1 MISVSLI
8 LASCVVPSASRQSS
22 QSVSA
27 PYVSAG
33 TVEYSPGLTGDLYL
47 PQAGGNRGI
56 IVLVHAGGFYT
67 GSRHEVAAYA
77 TPVMDQINR
86 GFAVL
91 NIDYRLTTAT
101 QNQFP
106 AAVADVSAA
115 IDWTRNSGP
124 NYGVN
129 PAKVIVAGHSA
140 GGTLAA
146 LIGLGANNP
155 GSPRGSSS
163 PVDGWI
169 AISGI
174 YDMRAEGVA
183 QLQQRAWLGPNA
195 SPEAI
200 QAASAVTLADAGD
213 APGYI
218 VHGAQDPL
226 VSVAQAFVMFVS
238 SWLTGRN
245 PWMDLVSSA
254 DCNGHIPTCAM
265 NTSYLNMWV
274 DRIAP

>member
-1 MISVSLI
+1 M
-8 LASCVVPSASRQSS
+8 
-22 QSVSA
+22 
-27 PYVSAG
+27 SAG
-33 TVEYSPGLTGDLYL
+33 TVEYSPGLIADLYL
-47 PQAGGNRGI
+47 PQAGGNKGV

-67 GSRHEVAAYA
+67 GSRQQIAAYA
-77 TPVMDQINR
+77 TPIMDQIDR

-91 NIDYRLTTAT
+91 NIDYRLTSGNR
-101 QNQFP
+101 NQFP

-115 IDWTRNSGP
+115 IDWSRSIGP
-124 NYGVN
+124 DYGMN
-129 PAKVIVAGHSA
+129 PATVIVAGHSA

-155 GSPRGSSS
+155 NSPRGKSS

-174 YDMRAEGVA
+174 YDLRVPGVA

-195 SPEAI
+195 SAAAI

-218 VHGAQDPL
+218 AHGTQDPL
-226 VSVAQAFVMFVS
+226 VPVAQPFTLFVTT
-238 SWLTGRN
+238 WLTGTN
-245 PWMDLVSSA
+245 PWLDLVSST

-265 NTSYLNMWV
+265 NTGYLNMWV
-274 DRIAP
+274 DQIAA

>member
-1 MISVSLI
+1 
-8 LASCVVPSASRQSS
+8 VVPTAGRQTSRSAT
-22 QSVSA
+22 A
-27 PYVSAG
+27 PYESAG
-33 TVEYSPGLTGDLYL
+33 TVEYSPGLVADLYL
-47 PQAGGNRGI
+47 PQAGGNKGV

-67 GSRHEVAAYA
+67 GSRQQIAAYA
-77 TPVMDQINR
+77 TPIMDQIDR

-91 NIDYRLTTAT
+91 NIDYRLTSGN

-115 IDWTRNSGP
+115 IDWTRSTGP
-124 NYGVN
+124 NYGIN
-129 PAKVIVAGHSA
+129 PATVIVAGHSA

-155 GSPRGSSS
+155 NSPRGNSS

-174 YDMRAEGVA
+174 YDLRVPGVA

-195 SPEAI
+195 SADAI
-200 QAASAVTLADAGD
+200 EAASAVTLADAGD

-218 VHGAQDPL
+218 AHGTQDPL
-226 VSVAQAFVMFVS
+226 VPVAQAFVMFVT
-238 SWLTGRN
+238 SWLTRTN

-254 DCNGHIPTCAM
+254 DCNAHIPTCAM

-274 DRIAP
+274 DRIAA

>member
-1 MISVSLI
+1 M
-8 LASCVVPSASRQSS
+8 VPSATTQASR
-22 QSVSA
+22 SA
-27 PYVSAG
+27 ATPFISAG
-33 TVEYSPGLTGDLYL
+33 TVEYSPGLIGDLYL
-47 PQAGGNRGI
+47 PQSGGNRGV

-77 TPVMDQINR
+77 TPVMDQIDR

-91 NIDYRLTTAT
+91 NIDYRLTSGGR
-101 QNQFP
+101 NQFP

-115 IDWTRNSGP
+115 IDWTRTAGP

-129 PAKVIVAGHSA
+129 PATVIVAGHSA

-155 GSPRGSSS
+155 GSPRGTTS

-174 YDMRAEGVA
+174 YDLRAAGVP
-183 QLQQRAWLGPNA
+183 QLQQRLWLGQNA
-195 SPEAI
+195 SAEAI
-200 QAASAVTLADAGD
+200 EAASAVTLADAGD

-218 VHGAQDPL
+218 VHGVQDPIVPVDQGFGL
-226 VSVAQAFVMFVS
+226 FVTT
-238 SWLTGRN
+238 WLTGKN
-245 PWMDLVSSA
+245 PWLDLVSSS
-254 DCNGHIPTCAM
+254 DCNGHVPTCAM
-265 NTSYLNMWV
+265 NTGYLNIWI
-274 DRIAP
+274 DQLAR